1 LHNKLGLEAVEALR
15 EAQGH
20 RVWRSRHRNSEHLKL
35 PFLGFDVDK
44 KMAVIIESLW
54 VLGMPTHSSCEGFP
68 ELCHRYLPSNDT
80 YYARTLFARV
90 ADAARFLVL
99 ISEVAGVGE
108 TYTDEPF
115 ELKPVLPSYLEEGE
129 DEELYEFIERS
140 NAASRGEVRFHP
152 EYLEEIEELL
162 SRLVEKP
169 PYAEKLKALRTV
181 TTADEA
187 YEVLDISAEVRRE
200 AEHSQ
205 NFIIDD
211 PTRDPDELRYS
222 RSERTMGW

>member
-1 LHNKLGLEAVEALR
+1 MTIIRHETVRALR
-15 EAQGH
+15 EAQNG
-20 RVWRSRHRNSEHLKL
+20 RVWRSRHRDSEHLKV
-35 PFLGFDVDK
+35 PFLGFDVDE
-44 KMAVIIESLW
+44 KMARIIESLW

-68 ELCHRYLPSNDT
+68 ELCHRYLPSNGD
-80 YYARTLFARV
+80 YYARILFARV
-90 ADAARFLVL
+90 ADAARFFVL
-99 ISEVAGVGE
+99 ISEAAGVGE

-129 DEELYEFIERS
+129 EEELYEFIERS

-162 SRLVEKP
+162 SRLVGES
-169 PYAEKLKALRTV
+169 PYAERLKALRKSAAV
-181 TTADEA
+181 DGA
-187 YEVLDISAEVRRE
+187 YEVLGVSGEVRHE

-205 NFIIDD
+205 NYIIDD

-222 RSERTMGW
+222 RWEHTMD